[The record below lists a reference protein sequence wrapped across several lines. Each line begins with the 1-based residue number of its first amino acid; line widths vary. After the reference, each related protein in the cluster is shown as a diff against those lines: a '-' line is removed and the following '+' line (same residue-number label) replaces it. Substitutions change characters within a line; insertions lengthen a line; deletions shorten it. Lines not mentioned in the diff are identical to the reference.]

1 MTFNDLFNGCTG
13 ARAKFN
19 LLKDYPLGSNPGYV
33 MVEVR
38 NGEYYNVFMW
48 DRSFSYCWFGAK
60 YKPDYIL
67 EQIETVKAKNPELY
81 AFAEAIR
88 GVFGH

>member
-1 MTFNDLFNGCTG
+1 
-13 ARAKFN
+13 
-19 LLKDYPLGSNPGYV
+19 

-81 AFAEAIR
+81 AFAESIR

>member
-13 ARAKFN
+13 AGAKFN

-48 DRSFSYCWFGAK
+48 DRSFSYCLFAVK
-60 YKPDYIL
+60 YSSDLLDSQREMLK
-67 EQIETVKAKNPELY
+67 ENNPAFY
-81 AFAEAIR
+81 AFAESIR

>member
-13 ARAKFN
+13 AGAKFN

-48 DRSFSYCWFGAK
+48 DCSFSSAGSV
-60 YKPDYIL
+60 PNTS
-67 EQIETVKAKNPELY
+67 QITFWSNRNSES
-81 AFAEAIR
+81 
-88 GVFGH
+88 